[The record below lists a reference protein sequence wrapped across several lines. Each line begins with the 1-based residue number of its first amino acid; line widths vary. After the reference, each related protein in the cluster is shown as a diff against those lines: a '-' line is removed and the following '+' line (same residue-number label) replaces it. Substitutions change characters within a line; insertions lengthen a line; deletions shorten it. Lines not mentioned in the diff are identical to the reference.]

1 MQPEWI
7 GTVLFHINVNMK
19 KIVLL
24 IPLFIT
30 GFMASA
36 QASGQVPDENETILF
51 TLNALAI
58 LLVIY
63 IASSFLLA
71 LVRLFLGDRLR
82 RTLLEKNASEEVIV
96 QILPPADS
104 MRQNALQWCCL
115 LTAAG
120 LGLAICYYI
129 TPLGLHSAVI
139 MSFSLAAGLLTYYLI
154 SKPKRS

>member
-1 MQPEWI
+1 
-7 GTVLFHINVNMK
+7 MK
-19 KIVLL
+19 KIALL
-24 IPLFIT
+24 IPLLLT
-30 GFMASA
+30 GFLAGA
-36 QASGQVPDENETILF
+36 QANGEVPDENDTVLF

-82 RTLLEKNASEEVIV
+82 RTLLEKNASEEVIG
-96 QILPPADS
+96 QMLPPADS

-115 LTAAG
+115 LVAAG
-120 LGLAICYYI
+120 IGLAVCYYT

-139 MSFSLAAGLLTYYLI
+139 MSFSLAAGLLAYYLI
-154 SKPKRS
+154 SKPKKS